1 MSQRKTSTSK
11 GGGGEEFI
19 RRFRTKL
26 TFLFAQSHQNAVVEY
41 VEKILK
47 VITLPTFCSG
57 ANNDKVIYS
66 FTRR

>member
-19 RRFRTKL
+19 RKFRTKL

-41 VEKILK
+41 VEKK
-47 VITLPTFCSG
+47 KFS
-57 ANNDKVIYS
+57 
-66 FTRR
+66 R